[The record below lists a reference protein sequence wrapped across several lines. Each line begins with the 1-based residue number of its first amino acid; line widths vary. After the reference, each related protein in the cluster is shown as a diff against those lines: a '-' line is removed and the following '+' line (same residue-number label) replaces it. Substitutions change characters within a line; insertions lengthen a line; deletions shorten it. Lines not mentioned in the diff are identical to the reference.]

1 MLTQP
6 PLTAV
11 GAAMPTKT
19 AIIYLRVST
28 TEQAKKGG
36 REEGFSIPAQ
46 READTRKAESLGA
59 AVIAEFVDAGES
71 GTKIDKRDGLQDLLV
86 YIREHRVDY
95 CIVHK
100 LDRLAR
106 SRADDVAIHFALKQ
120 AGVTSIIWATG
131 FAVDYGWLKLPVL
144 DAKGK
149 PRQRRGVS
157 AVPGLYFLGLPWLSR
172 RGSSFIWGVWHD
184 AKFIADQVVI
194 QRSYEAYRPSA

>member
-1 MLTQP
+1 MPEEPAARELGP
-6 PLTAV
+6 DPACMTA
-11 GAAMPTKT
+11 P
-19 AIIYLRVST
+19 IL
-28 TEQAKKGG
+28 E
-36 REEGFSIPAQ
+36 
-46 READTRKAESLGA
+46 
-59 AVIAEFVDAGES
+59 
-71 GTKIDKRDGLQDLLV
+71 
-86 YIREHRVDY
+86 
-95 CIVHK
+95 
-100 LDRLAR
+100 LD
-106 SRADDVAIHFALKQ
+106 LKQ
-120 AGVTSIIWATG
+120 AGATSIIWATG